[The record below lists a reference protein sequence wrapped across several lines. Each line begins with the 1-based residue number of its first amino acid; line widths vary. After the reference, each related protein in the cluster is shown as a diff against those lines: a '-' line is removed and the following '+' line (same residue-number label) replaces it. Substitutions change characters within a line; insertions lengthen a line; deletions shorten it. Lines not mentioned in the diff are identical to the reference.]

1 MHTYPLDAEAEE
13 GEEKAPYSKYDALP
27 LNDKRKLYK
36 CGKDFVTL
44 DKIQSWSESISGKQG
59 SEIHWVTIYEPSTP
73 YISIYRFS
81 ILIYNYTFP

>member
-44 DKIQSWSESISGKQG
+44 DKIRSWSESISGKQG
-59 SEIHWVTIYEPSTP
+59 S
-73 YISIYRFS
+73 
-81 ILIYNYTFP
+81 